1 MTITSQHEQEWLDSG
16 IDSEIIALNLV
27 SLSGDLAYEYL
38 LFGLSRNDRRNDGRL
53 RNGWLKQYEHL
64 NDGGWWCSG
73 YDVLTNTDAK
83 WGCFKP
89 DRPRSNHQ
97 GKVVKY
103 EHPPRV
109 PTEVFTLNVPLS
121 IWERIAAR
129 YHLDFNQN
137 GNFWHWVIEHYQI
150 PILITEGAKKAG
162 ALLTAGYVAIAL
174 PGINN
179 ACSSETSTLI
189 PHLELFCQKWREI
202 VFAFDCDRKWKT
214 VQAVSKAILTTGK
227 LFQEKGCEVFVTQW
241 RYTDG
246 KGVDDLIKNQGVD
259 TWHLVFEPGCKLDTA
274 LILQGDQGIG
284 KSSFFSTLGGQWFDD
299 SLQDLSSKDAFLILH
314 KCWIQELG
322 EFERISSKRAA
333 GEIKAFLSRQSDCFR
348 KPYAREAIEYP
359 RTSVLCGSVN
369 KLSFLLDETGNRR
382 FWIIPV
388 GEECKA
394 IDLDLLAKERDG
406 IWAAAVQAYRRG
418 EQWWLT
424 SQEQYLSSVNNERFE
439 LVDEWQVEVEHYL
452 DSRDEVSVGE
462 ILFNQLNIEPAHQDK
477 PSQMRVAAIL
487 TKLGWYKKGR
497 KKHLGKKQI
506 VWSRKKEIVKV
517 ESNGVKGVSGA
528 PDPYSTRDT
537 EGHTQDIP
545 SFQEVCLSKNELT
558 GQKII
563 QDTPDAPK
571 NGGASE
577 KRPLK
582 LLSSKV
588 SSFQDTPP
596 TPFSPLLGKN
606 QKREKGIWGDKP
618 RYVPPDAAFQPN
630 ERVIYEQTVY
640 RVRSSTHTHVWL
652 EGIEKAIAI
661 WEVKRIDE

>member
-241 RYTDG
+241 RHTDG

-259 TWHLVFEPGCKLDTA
+259 TWHLVYERRQSLAEFEKTKKEKSTKMDVDDLLKFLTVEFEGRLAFDELKCQVTLDGRVLALTDELRCWLCEKYKIKTTKEALNDALTYQARKFSFHPVRKYLETVARTVKPININDLSARYFGTEDVLYDIFLKRWLIGAVARIMEPGCKLDTA
-274 LILQGDQGIG
+274 LILQGDQGVK
-284 KSSFFSTLGGQWFDD
+284 KSTFFGTLGGTWFDD
-299 SLQDLSSKDAFLILH
+299 SLSDLGNKDSLLILH

-322 EFERISSKRAA
+322 EFEKISSKRAA
-333 GEIKAFLSRQSDCFR
+333 GEIKAFLARRSDCFR
-348 KPYAREAIEYP
+348 KPYGREAQDHA
-359 RTSVLCGSVN
+359 RMFVLCGSVN
-369 KLSFLLDETGNRR
+369 KLGFLLDETGNRR
-382 FWIIPV
+382 FWIIPL
-388 GEECKA
+388 GDG
-394 IDLDLLAKERDG
+394 IDKIEINLLAQERDA
-406 IWAAAVQAYRRG
+406 IWAGAVQAYRRG

-424 SQEQYLSSVNNERFE
+424 DQEQYLSSQNNERFE
-439 LVDEWQVEVEHYL
+439 LMDEWQPEVETYIQTH
-452 DSRDEVSVGE
+452 ETVSVKE
-462 ILFNQLNIEPAHQDK
+462 ILERQFEILPAQQDK
-477 PSQMRVAAIL
+477 ASQMRVATIL
-487 TKLGWYKKGR
+487 NR
-497 KKHLGKKQI
+497 
-506 VWSRKKEIVKV
+506 
-517 ESNGVKGVSGA
+517 
-528 PDPYSTRDT
+528 
-537 EGHTQDIP
+537 
-545 SFQEVCLSKNELT
+545 
-558 GQKII
+558 
-563 QDTPDAPK
+563 
-571 NGGASE
+571 
-577 KRPLK
+577 
-582 LLSSKV
+582 
-588 SSFQDTPP
+588 
-596 TPFSPLLGKN
+596 
-606 QKREKGIWGDKP
+606 
-618 RYVPPDAAFQPN
+618 
-630 ERVIYEQTVY
+630 
-640 RVRSSTHTHVWL
+640 
-652 EGIEKAIAI
+652 
-661 WEVKRIDE
+661 

>member
-1 MTITSQHEQEWLDSG
+1 
-16 IDSEIIALNLV
+16 
-27 SLSGDLAYEYL
+27 
-38 LFGLSRNDRRNDGRL
+38 
-53 RNGWLKQYEHL
+53 
-64 NDGGWWCSG
+64 
-73 YDVLTNTDAK
+73 
-83 WGCFKP
+83 
-89 DRPRSNHQ
+89 
-97 GKVVKY
+97 
-103 EHPPRV
+103 
-109 PTEVFTLNVPLS
+109 
-121 IWERIAAR
+121 
-129 YHLDFNQN
+129 
-137 GNFWHWVIEHYQI
+137 
-150 PILITEGAKKAG
+150 
-162 ALLTAGYVAIAL
+162 
-174 PGINN
+174 
-179 ACSSETSTLI
+179 
-189 PHLELFCQKWREI
+189 
-202 VFAFDCDRKWKT
+202 
-214 VQAVSKAILTTGK
+214 
-227 LFQEKGCEVFVTQW
+227 
-241 RYTDG
+241 
-246 KGVDDLIKNQGVD
+246 LIKNQGVD
-259 TWHLVFEPGCKLDTA
+259 TWHLVYERRQSLAEFEKTKKEKSTKMDVDDLLKFLSVEFEGRLAFDELKCQVTLDGQVLALTDELRCWLCEKYKIKTTKEALNDALTYQARKSSFHPVRKYLETVERTVKPININDLSARYFGTEDVLYDIFLKRWLIGAVARVFEPGCKLDTA

-388 GEECKA
+388 GEECEA
-394 IDLDLLAKERDG
+394 IDLDLLAQERDA
-406 IWAAAVQAYRRG
+406 IWAAAVQAYRHG

-424 SQEQYLSSVNNERFE
+424 SQEQYLSSQNNERFE

-517 ESNGVKGVSGA
+517 GSNGVKGVSGA
-528 PDPYSTRDT
+528 PNPYSTRDT
-537 EGHTQDIP
+537 EGHTRDIP
-545 SFQEVCLSKNELT
+545 SFQEVCLLQNELT

-563 QDTPDAPK
+563 QDTP
-571 NGGASE
+571 N
-577 KRPLK
+577 
-582 LLSSKV
+582 
-588 SSFQDTPP
+588 
-596 TPFSPLLGKN
+596 TPFSLLLGKN
-606 QKREKGIWGDKP
+606 KKREKGAWVDKP
-618 RYVPPDAAFQPN
+618 RYVPPDASFQPN

-640 RVRSSTHTHVWL
+640 SVRNSTHTHVWL

-661 WEVKRIDE
+661 WEVEKIDESK